1 MPKISNATE
10 EQKAAFSA
18 ALRAAMASAG
28 IAEVT
33 DLARRG
39 QAVGIDRHAQTF
51 NTWVNGSEP
60 SRGEVLGLEVLLGVE
75 PGHLSR
81 HLGWVPVE
89 ADPSV
94 TIEQMILAE
103 PDLTAAQKQALL
115 TLLESMRKP

>member
-18 ALRAAMASAG
+18 ALRAAMVSAG
-28 IAEVT
+28 ITEVT

-51 NTWVNGSEP
+51 NTWVHGSEP
-60 SRGEVLGLEVLLGVE
+60 SRGEVLALEVLVGVE

-81 HLGWVPVE
+81 HLGWVPVDV
-89 ADPSV
+89 DPSV

>member
-18 ALRAAMASAG
+18 ALRAAMVTAG
-28 IAEVT
+28 IAEVA

-60 SRGEVLGLEVLLGVE
+60 SRGEVLALEVLVGVE

-89 ADPSV
+89 ANPSV
-94 TIEQMILAE
+94 TIEHMILAE
-103 PDLTAAQKQALL
+103 PDLSAAQKQALL
-115 TLLESMRKP
+115 TLIESMRKP

>member
-1 MPKISNATE
+1 MARMVNVTE

-18 ALRAAMASAG
+18 AMRAAMATAG
-28 IAEVT
+28 ITKVS

-39 QAVGIDRHAQTF
+39 RAAGIERTGETF

-60 SRGEVLGLEVLLGVE
+60 SRGEVLALEVLLGVE

>member
-1 MPKISNATE
+1 MVNVTE
-10 EQKAAFSA
+10 DQKAAFSA
-18 ALRAAMASAG
+18 ALRAAMATAG
-28 IAEVT
+28 ITKVS

-39 QAVGIDRHAQTF
+39 RAAGIERTGETF
-51 NTWVNGSEP
+51 NSWANGSEP
-60 SRGEVLGLEVLLGVE
+60 SRSEVLALEVLLGVE

-81 HLGWVPVE
+81 HLGWVPVDV
-89 ADPSV
+89 DPSV